1 MSKRHDLSDLSC
13 TPVNPVTLFKKL
25 AEALEISAS
34 AKPTDIVK
42 RPFPSVTSESFRD
55 QYLLKEVLR
64 KYPKFSLGVDTQI
77 AALDS
82 FRADEVANAETNER
96 LSRHDVENPHVR
108 QIFSSASRKAVTVLG
123 KFRSDWLLE
132 GVRFGPGATT
142 RLGGKSAN
150 VKEKLSGTPH
160 VSMSAFRLAEAVV
173 DASPQWA
180 ARLGVSPC
188 EDAYVPSG
196 DYSDL
201 RMKKFVLS
209 ELDTLTTVPKSAVT
223 DRTIGIAPCMN
234 IYLQLGVGYHM
245 RKRMFPW
252 GINLNDQSINQ
263 RRAREGSVTGRLA
276 TLDIKSASN
285 SVTKGLVWHIVGNHS
300 HAAQYFDP
308 TWYRVLEITR
318 TQGCWLDGKP
328 HEYEL
333 FSAMGNGFTFELES
347 LIFWSLAM
355 ATCETLALPPDCSV
369 YGDDIILP
377 VEAVD
382 LFTEVLDYC
391 GFRLNADKSF
401 WSTDGPIFRE
411 SCGSHYLDGKDVTP
425 FYVDA
430 ALNTAD
436 QILLLANNIVRWS
449 RIGEWGLDGR
459 LLPVWTW
466 VTSHLSQDLLK
477 CGIPFSM
484 DANDGLILPFDQV
497 HPSTAYLGNAPVKG
511 CAHVPRGELAIGYRV
526 RTVKY
531 ECREVPITG
540 QLGLACWLYNAE
552 KRKFQPPATP
562 EIPLHKLPY
571 LRERG
576 QSIIGCIPDLFP
588 RPRFESRMPSERE
601 QLKVP
606 KDARKRTLK
615 VTSRVVR
622 SWPETGPWWC
632 VKA

>member
-1 MSKRHDLSDLSC
+1 MSKLHDHSDLSC
-13 TPVNPVTLFKKL
+13 TPINPVTLFEKL
-25 AEALEISAS
+25 AGALEISAS
-34 AKPTDIVK
+34 AKPKDIVS
-42 RPFPSVTSESFRD
+42 RPFPDVTSSNFRD
-55 QYLLKEVLR
+55 MYLLKEVLR
-64 KYPKFSLGVDTQI
+64 KYPKFSLGVDTQA
-77 AALDS
+77 AALES
-82 FRADEVANAETNER
+82 FRADEVVNAETNDR
-96 LSRHDVENPHVR
+96 LSCYDVEDPHVR
-108 QIFSSASRKAVTVLG
+108 QVISLASRKAMTVLG

-142 RLGGKSAN
+142 RLSGKSAN

-160 VSMSAFRLAEAVV
+160 VSQSAFHLAKAVV
-173 DASPQWA
+173 DMCPSWA
-180 ARLGVSPC
+180 CRLGVSSC

-196 DYSDL
+196 DYSSL
-201 RMKKFVLS
+201 VTKKFVIS
-209 ELDTLTTVPKSAVT
+209 QLDNLTTVPKSAVT

-263 RRAREGSVTGRLA
+263 RRAREGSITGHLA

-300 HAAQYFDP
+300 HSARYFDP
-308 TWYRVLEITR
+308 TWYRIMETVR
-318 TQGCWLDGKP
+318 TEGCWLEGKP

-347 LIFWSLAM
+347 LIFWSLAC
-355 ATCETLALPPDCSV
+355 ATCDTLALPADCTV

-377 VEAVD
+377 VDAVD
-382 LFTEVLDYC
+382 LFTRVLSYC

-401 WSTDGPIFRE
+401 SSTEGPIFRE
-411 SCGSHYLDGKDVTP
+411 SCGSHYLDGRDVTP

-449 RIGEWGLDGR
+449 RTELWGLDGR
-459 LLPVWTW
+459 MFSVWSW
-466 VTSHLSQDLLK
+466 VVSHLSRDFLNF
-477 CGIPFSM
+477 GIPFSQ
-484 DANDGLILPFDQV
+484 DANDGLILPFDQAC
-497 HPSTAYLGNAPVKG
+497 PSTAYLGNVPVKG
-511 CAHVPRGELAIGYRV
+511 QIHANRAELRIGYRV
-526 RTVKY
+526 KTVGY
-531 ECREVPITG
+531 ESRETPVSG

-552 KRKFQPPATP
+552 KRKFQPPQEP
-562 EIPLHKLPY
+562 EVPLHKLPY
-571 LRERG
+571 LRESG
-576 QSIIGCIPDLFP
+576 VHIPGCIPDLFP
-588 RPRFESRMPSERE
+588 RPRFESRQPFERKK
-601 QLKVP
+601 LKVP

-615 VTSRVVR
+615 VSSRIVR

-632 VKA
+632 V

>member
-1 MSKRHDLSDLSC
+1 MSKRNDRYDLSF
-13 TPVNPVTLFKKL
+13 TPVDPVALFERL
-25 AEALEISAS
+25 RDALNISAS
-34 AKPTDIVK
+34 SDPKDIVS
-42 RPFPSVTSESFRD
+42 RTFPDVGSENFRD

-64 KYPKFSLGVDTQI
+64 KYPDLSLGIDTQLV
-77 AALDS
+77 ALSS
-82 FRADEVANAETNER
+82 FKADEAVNAETNDR
-96 LSRHDVENPHVR
+96 LSRHDTENPYVR
-108 QIFSSASRKAVTVLG
+108 QIISSAARKAVTVLG
-123 KFRSDWLLE
+123 EFRSDWLLE

-142 RLGGKSAN
+142 RLSGKSVN

-160 VSMSAFRLAEAVV
+160 VSMSAYNLAEAVIRM
-173 DASPQWA
+173 SPNWA
-180 ARLGVSPC
+180 CRIGVPSC
-188 EDAYVPSG
+188 EDAYSPSG
-196 DYSDL
+196 DYSPL
-201 RMKKFVLS
+201 TGKNLLIC
-209 ELDTLTTVPKSAVT
+209 ELDNLTTVPKSAVT

-263 RRAREGSVTGRLA
+263 RRAREGSISGRLA

-285 SVTKGLVWHIVGNHS
+285 SVTKGLVWQLVGNHS
-300 HAAQYFDP
+300 HDAKYFDP
-308 TWYRVLEITR
+308 TWYRVLELTR

-347 LIFWSLAM
+347 LLFWSLAT
-355 ATCETLALPPDCSV
+355 ATCDTLALPQDCTV

-382 LFTEVLDYC
+382 LFTEVLNYC

-401 WSTDGPIFRE
+401 STTEGPLFRE

-430 ALNTAD
+430 ALTSAD
-436 QILLLANNIVRWS
+436 QIVLLANNIVRWA

-459 LLPVWTW
+459 LFSVWSW
-466 VTSHLSQDLLK
+466 VVSHLSPDYLRL
-477 CGIPFSM
+477 GIPFSL
-484 DANDGLILPFDQV
+484 DSNDGLILPFDQA
-497 HPSTAYLGNAPVKG
+497 HPSAAYLGNVPVKG
-511 CAHVPRGELAIGYRV
+511 HSLAPRGELHVGYRV
-526 RTVKY
+526 KTIEY
-531 ECREVPITG
+531 ECREIPVTG

-552 KRKFQPPATP
+552 KRKFQPPEAP
-562 EIPLHKLPY
+562 SIPLHKLPRIWEPG
-571 LRERG
+571 LRLP
-576 QSIIGCIPDLFP
+576 GCLPDIFP
-588 RPRFESRMPSERE
+588 QARIESRMPVAKE

-632 VKA
+632 DD